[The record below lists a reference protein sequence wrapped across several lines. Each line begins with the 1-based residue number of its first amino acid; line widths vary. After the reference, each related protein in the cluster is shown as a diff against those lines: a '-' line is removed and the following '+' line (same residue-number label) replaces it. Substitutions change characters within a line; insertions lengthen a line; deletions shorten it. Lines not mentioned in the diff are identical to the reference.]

1 VDALSGASAGSERAQ
16 LFDVERI
23 EFLDEVI
30 DLTLPQ
36 HFVARDG
43 IDIFVGNAGID
54 TATYQGPRERY
65 RVELV
70 GDQHFVGDLVGA
82 GGVDRLRHV
91 ERLVFDDGK
100 LALDLGASA
109 RDTARLVGIL
119 LGPQVVSGPG
129 AAPALVG
136 QVLGLFDQGYSL
148 SQLAQLAVEA
158 LGWNLDELLEQVLQ
172 NIWARPATS
181 QELAAVSSAVQSLQP
196 AEIVTLACDLG
207 LIDARIDLVGLAES
221 GLVYF

>member
-43 IDIFVGNAGID
+43 TDIFVGNAGID
-54 TATYQGPRERY
+54 TVSYPGSRERY

-70 GDQHFVGDLVGA
+70 GDRHFVSDLVGA
-82 GGVDRLRHV
+82 GGVDRLRNV
-91 ERLVFDDGK
+91 ERLVFDDGR

-119 LGPQVVSGPG
+119 LGPPLVSGPG

-148 SQLAQLAVEA
+148 SQLAQLAVGA
-158 LGWNLDELLEQVLQ
+158 LGWNRDELLAQVLH

-181 QELAAVSSAVQSLQP
+181 QELAAVSTAVQSLQP